1 MPDPTPI
8 PTPYQYSTG
17 ATLPVSRMAPAVAP
31 IPYVYKPNPA
41 AATADAAKKAVKK
54 VEKKK
59 PPPQVSGKTPVD
71 DQFSGQVQFSDAF
84 GTDAGKGWS
93 DSFEPEASKQY
104 YWRMVIDQ
112 FRVDPLL
119 QGFETR
125 WELPTGWTFVD
136 GLGSI
141 LHDEAIS
148 NPLYVTRVILSPAT
162 VAKVVFRVVPTAK
175 YKP

>member
-1 MPDPTPI
+1 MPDPKA
-8 PTPYQYSTG
+8 PTPYVYSSG
-17 ATLPVSRMAPAVAP
+17 SPVVSRMAPAIAP
-31 IPYVYKPNPA
+31 IPHVYTPDPATA
-41 AATADAAKKAVKK
+41 AATAPKKAAPPKP
-54 VEKKK
+54 KK
-59 PPPQVSGKTPVD
+59 PPIVIAGKAPVD
-71 DQFSGQVQFSDAF
+71 DQFKGTMQFSEAF
-84 GTDAGKGWS
+84 GTDAGKSWS

-104 YWRMVIDQ
+104 FARMVIDQ

-148 NPLYVTRVILSPAT
+148 NPLYITRVVLSPAT
-162 VAKVVFRVVPTAK
+162 VAKAGFRCVVTAK
-175 YKP
+175 YRP